1 MWEGDKGA
9 KKPSRVNRRKKK
21 KTDGSAGRKVHLV
34 SKALAPHAHLLVVGT
49 TCCPTRQASG
59 TEGLGGSGWTSC
71 RQRSSSGPEG
81 GKKNTRP
88 QVCCPT
94 GTQAALP
101 KFGTWGTALPCGS
114 QMLGQKIVFWGPQLW
129 EVNSSSFL

>member
-1 MWEGDKGA
+1 MDGKGGWEGDKGA
-9 KKPSRVNRRKKK
+9 KKPSRVNRRRKK

-34 SKALAPHAHLLVVGT
+34 SKVLAPHAHLLVAGT

-81 GKKNTRP
+81 GKKVRL
-88 QVCCPT
+88 QVCGPT
-94 GTQAALP
+94 TVHAGLP
-101 KFGTWGTALPCGS
+101 KFAT
-114 QMLGQKIVFWGPQLW
+114 
-129 EVNSSSFL
+129 